1 MKAIF
6 RMGRAAL
13 MALMTSVALLAGSD
27 AFAQSAV
34 KGKVIDANGEP
45 VIGAAVVAQ
54 GTTNGVVTDVD
65 GNFEIRVSPGTKLE
79 VSCIGYTTVVVE
91 AANNMSVTM
100 KDDALLLEEAVA
112 VGYGT
117 MKKTDITGAMVSV
130 KSEELVQNPVNN
142 AIEALQGKAAGVYI
156 SSAGMRPGSTGSIT
170 VRGVNSISASNS
182 PLVVIDG
189 VIAKSVGMDMINPQ
203 DIESIEVLKDASA
216 TAIYGAQGG
225 NGVILVTTKRGSSGK
240 LSLNYSGTLT
250 LEKIHDVVPMMNAAD
265 YIEWRRWGYYYA
277 GLGPSANEPTVA
289 NDRAIFTAYG
299 SDETAWSNILRG
311 WGLTYD
317 QWAAGATGSSW
328 DGSKVIDTD
337 WTQFTDKLGVSHEH
351 TLSASGGTDKMKA
364 YVSIG
369 FLDNQGTN
377 IGQDYKRYT
386 VRTSVDINPIKWF
399 SMGGSINGRYSDQE
413 YGIDNANA
421 ISSSIPSSLHGKG
434 RNVFRY
440 ALPYDANGNRI
451 DYPGGDTTIPTVVDE
466 VGKSAISKLN
476 YSFAGSFYA
485 QLDFGGMWEPLKGL
499 TFRSTF
505 GPQLRFN
512 QNYKYLS
519 VESVNRISQG
529 LDYVSSDASKNF
541 SWTLDNILSYNR
553 AFGDH
558 SVGVTLLQE
567 ASSDMSTTMYSQNGT
582 GVALGW
588 NQKWWGL
595 DAKSVAT
602 PSDPKF
608 NTLSEGTLAS
618 YMARVNYSYKNK
630 YVATVSYR
638 YDGASQLGENHKW
651 AGFPSFSLAW
661 RIDQENFMKNVDWI
675 SELKLR
681 AGWGKTGNYSV
692 GRYSTKDTLS
702 SAIAVHGK
710 EGKTVYY
717 TSTNFANQEIG
728 WETTD
733 QLNFGVDFSFLNG
746 RISGVLD
753 VFKNWTNGLIF
764 DVSLPSVSG
773 KSGTKDNIGKTTN
786 RGFDFSLNTINIS
799 NRDFSWKTTL
809 NLSYVKDRIEELQNG
824 KEDMVG
830 SGLFIG
836 QPISVSYNY
845 QSAGLWTD
853 SAEDLAEIAKFNA
866 NGASFAPGKV
876 KVVDISGPDG
886 KPDYKI
892 DDNYDRVIL
901 GTTRPLWNLG
911 FNNVFRW
918 KDLELA
924 IFMIGNFGFQTSTGQ
939 YQGGREPVIAMEY
952 YNENTKNNITAHMY
966 QRPYWNTAG
975 GDSYSGIRFQ
985 SDGSYLKVR
994 QISLG
999 YNVPAKACKALGLSN
1014 IKVTAQLKNPFNI
1027 INNTWWKDGELGET
1041 YNKGY
1046 VFGLNI
1052 GF

>member
-6 RMGRAAL
+6 RMGRTAL

-54 GTTNGVVTDVD
+54 GTSNGVVTDLD

-91 AANNMSVTM
+91 AANNMSVSL

-142 AIEALQGKAAGVYI
+142 AIEALQGKAAGVYV

-182 PLVVIDG
+182 PLIVIDG
-189 VIAKSVGMDMINPQ
+189 VIAKSVGMDMLNPQ

-225 NGVILVTTKRGSSGK
+225 NGVILVTTKRGNSGK
-240 LSLNYSGTLT
+240 LTLNYSGTLT
-250 LEKIHDVVPMMNAAD
+250 LEKIHDVVPMMNAQD

-277 GLGPSANEPTVA
+277 GKGPSANEPTVA
-289 NDRAIFTAYG
+289 NDRKIFTEYG
-299 SDETAWSNILRG
+299 TDETAWSNILRG

-337 WTQFTDKLGVSHEH
+337 WTQYTDKLGVSHEH

-386 VRTSVDINPIKWF
+386 VRTSVDINPVKWF

-413 YGIDNANA
+413 YGIDNGNA

-434 RNVFRY
+434 RNIFRY
-440 ALPYDANGNRI
+440 ALPYDADGNRI
-451 DYPGGDTTIPTVVDE
+451 IYPGGDSTIPTVIDE

-505 GPQLRFN
+505 GPQIRFN

-519 VESVNRISQG
+519 VDCVNRVSQG

-541 SWTLDNILSYNR
+541 SWTLDNILAYNR

-567 ASSDMSTTMYSQNGT
+567 ASSDMSTTMYSQSGT

-595 DAKSVAT
+595 NSKSVAT
-602 PSDPKF
+602 PNDPSF
-608 NTLSEGTLAS
+608 NSLSEGTLAS
-618 YMARVNYSYKNK
+618 YMARVNYSFKNK
-630 YVATVSYR
+630 YIATVSYR
-638 YDGASQLGENHKW
+638 YDGASQLGEGHKW

-692 GRYSTKDTLS
+692 GRYSTKDVLN
-702 SAIAVHGK
+702 SAVAVHGK

-717 TSTNFANQEIG
+717 TSTDFANQEIG

-733 QLNFGVDFSFLNG
+733 QLNFGLDFSFLNG

-764 DVSLPSVSG
+764 SVTLPPPSG
-773 KSGTKDNIGKTTN
+773 KTGTKDNIGKTTN

-799 NRDFSWKTTL
+799 NRDFSWRTTL
-809 NLSYVKDRIEELQNG
+809 NLSFVKDRIEELQNG

-845 QSAGLWTD
+845 VSDGLWTD
-853 SAEDLAEIAKFNA
+853 SAEDLALMEKFNA
-866 NGASFAPGKV
+866 NGHKFEPGMV
-876 KVVDISGPDG
+876 KVVDQNG
-886 KPDYKI
+886 DYKI
-892 DDNYDRVIL
+892 DANYDRVIL

-911 FNNVFRW
+911 FNNVLRW

-924 IFMIGNFGFQTSTGQ
+924 IFMIGNFGFRTSTGQ

-952 YNENTKNNITAHMY
+952 YNENTKNNITSHMY

-1014 IKVTAQLKNPFNI
+1014 IKVTAQLKNPFSI

>member
-1 MKAIF
+1 
-6 RMGRAAL
+6 
-13 MALMTSVALLAGSD
+13 
-27 AFAQSAV
+27 
-34 KGKVIDANGEP
+34 
-45 VIGAAVVAQ
+45 
-54 GTTNGVVTDVD
+54 
-65 GNFEIRVSPGTKLE
+65 
-79 VSCIGYTTVVVE
+79 
-91 AANNMSVTM
+91 
-100 KDDALLLEEAVA
+100 
-112 VGYGT
+112 
-117 MKKTDITGAMVSV
+117 
-130 KSEELVQNPVNN
+130 
-142 AIEALQGKAAGVYI
+142 
-156 SSAGMRPGSTGSIT
+156 
-170 VRGVNSISASNS
+170 
-182 PLVVIDG
+182 
-189 VIAKSVGMDMINPQ
+189 
-203 DIESIEVLKDASA
+203 
-216 TAIYGAQGG
+216 
-225 NGVILVTTKRGSSGK
+225 
-240 LSLNYSGTLT
+240 
-250 LEKIHDVVPMMNAAD
+250 
-265 YIEWRRWGYYYA
+265 
-277 GLGPSANEPTVA
+277 
-289 NDRAIFTAYG
+289 
-299 SDETAWSNILRG
+299 
-311 WGLTYD
+311 
-317 QWAAGATGSSW
+317 
-328 DGSKVIDTD
+328 
-337 WTQFTDKLGVSHEH
+337 
-351 TLSASGGTDKMKA
+351 MKA

-386 VRTSVDINPIKWF
+386 VRTSVDINPVKWF

-413 YGIDNANA
+413 YGIDNGNA

-434 RNVFRY
+434 RNIFRY
-440 ALPYDANGNRI
+440 ALPYDADGNRI
-451 DYPGGDTTIPTVVDE
+451 IYPGGDSTIPTVIDE

-505 GPQLRFN
+505 GPQIRFN

-519 VESVNRISQG
+519 VDCVNRVSQG

-541 SWTLDNILSYNR
+541 SWTLDNILAYNR

-567 ASSDMSTTMYSQNGT
+567 ASSDMSTTMYSQSGT

-595 DAKSVAT
+595 NAKSVAT
-602 PSDPKF
+602 PNDPSF
-608 NTLSEGTLAS
+608 NSLSEGTLAS
-618 YMARVNYSYKNK
+618 YMARVNYSFKNK
-630 YVATVSYR
+630 YIATVSYR
-638 YDGASQLGENHKW
+638 YDGASQLGEGHKW

-692 GRYSTKDTLS
+692 GRYSTKDVLN
-702 SAIAVHGK
+702 SAVAVHGK

-717 TSTNFANQEIG
+717 TSTDFANQEIG

-733 QLNFGVDFSFLNG
+733 QLNFGLDFSFLNG

-764 DVSLPSVSG
+764 SVTLPPPSG
-773 KSGTKDNIGKTTN
+773 KTGTKDNIGKTTN

-799 NRDFSWKTTL
+799 NRDFSWRTTL
-809 NLSYVKDRIEELQNG
+809 NLSFVKDRIEELQNG

-845 QSAGLWTD
+845 QSDGLWTD
-853 SAEDLAEIAKFNA
+853 SAEDLALMEKFNA
-866 NGASFAPGKV
+866 NGHKFQPGMV
-876 KVVDISGPDG
+876 KVVDQNG
-886 KPDYKI
+886 DYKI
-892 DDNYDRVIL
+892 DPNYDRVIL

-911 FNNVFRW
+911 FNNVLRW

-924 IFMIGNFGFQTSTGQ
+924 IFMIGNFGFRTSTGQ

-952 YNENTKNNITAHMY
+952 YNENTKNNITSHMY

-1014 IKVTAQLKNPFNI
+1014 IKVTAQLKNPFAI

>member
-6 RMGRAAL
+6 RMGRVAL

-79 VSCIGYTTVVVE
+79 VSCIGYTTIVVE
-91 AANNMSVTM
+91 AANNMSVSL

-142 AIEALQGKAAGVYI
+142 AIEALQGKAAGVYV

-182 PLVVIDG
+182 PLIVIDG
-189 VIAKSVGMDMINPQ
+189 VIAKSVGMDMLNPQ

-225 NGVILVTTKRGSSGK
+225 NGVILVTTKRGNSGK
-240 LSLNYSGTLT
+240 LTLNYSGTLT
-250 LEKIHDVVPMMNAAD
+250 LEKIHDVVPMMNAQD

-277 GLGPSANEPTVA
+277 GKGPSANEPTVA
-289 NDRAIFTAYG
+289 NDRKIFTEYG
-299 SDETAWSNILRG
+299 TDETAWSNILRG

-413 YGIDNANA
+413 YGIDNGNA

-434 RNVFRY
+434 RNIFRY
-440 ALPYDANGNRI
+440 ALPYDANGDRI
-451 DYPGGDTTIPTVVDE
+451 IYPGGDSTIPTVIDE

-519 VESVNRISQG
+519 VDCVNRVSQG

-541 SWTLDNILSYNR
+541 SWTLDNILAYNR

-595 DAKSVAT
+595 NSKSMAT
-602 PSDPKF
+602 PSDPSF
-608 NTLSEGTLAS
+608 NSLSEGTLAS

-638 YDGASQLGENHKW
+638 YDGASQLGEGHKW

-692 GRYSTKDTLS
+692 GRYSTKDVLN
-702 SAIAVHGK
+702 SAVAVHGK

-717 TSTNFANQEIG
+717 TSTDFANQEIG

-733 QLNFGVDFSFLNG
+733 QLNFGLDFSFLNG

-764 DVSLPSVSG
+764 SVTLPPPSG
-773 KSGTKDNIGKTTN
+773 KTGTKDNIGKTTN

-799 NRDFSWKTTL
+799 NRDFSWRTTL
-809 NLSYVKDRIEELQNG
+809 NLSFVKDRIEELQNG

-845 QSAGLWTD
+845 QSDGLWTD
-853 SAEDLAEIAKFNA
+853 SAEDLALMEKFNA
-866 NGASFAPGKV
+866 NGHKFQPGMV
-876 KVVDISGPDG
+876 KVVDQNG
-886 KPDYKI
+886 DYKI
-892 DDNYDRVIL
+892 DPNYDRVIL

-911 FNNVFRW
+911 FNNVLRW

-924 IFMIGNFGFQTSTGQ
+924 IFMIGNFGFRTSTGQ
-939 YQGGREPVIAMEY
+939 YQGGREPVPAMEY
-952 YNENTKNNITAHMY
+952 YNENTKNNITSHMY

-1014 IKVTAQLKNPFNI
+1014 IKVTAQLKNPFAI

>member
-6 RMGRAAL
+6 RMGRTAL

-91 AANNMSVTM
+91 AANNMSVTL

-277 GLGPSANEPTVA
+277 GKGPSANEPTVA
-289 NDRAIFTAYG
+289 NDRKIFTEYG
-299 SDETAWSNILRG
+299 TDETAWSNILRG

-413 YGIDNANA
+413 YGIDNSNA

-434 RNVFRY
+434 RNIFRY
-440 ALPYDANGNRI
+440 ALPYNENGNRI

-485 QLDFGGMWEPLKGL
+485 QFDFGGMWEPLKGL

-567 ASSDMSTTMYSQNGT
+567 ASSDMSTTMYSQSGT

-595 DAKSVAT
+595 NAKSVAT
-602 PSDPKF
+602 PNDPSF
-608 NTLSEGTLAS
+608 NSLSEGTLAS

-638 YDGASQLGENHKW
+638 YDGASQLGEGHKW

-692 GRYSTKDTLS
+692 GRYSTKDVLS
-702 SAIAVHGK
+702 SAVAVHGK

-717 TSTNFANQEIG
+717 TPTSFANQEIG

-746 RISGVLD
+746 RISGVID

-764 DVSLPSVSG
+764 DVTLPSVSG
-773 KSGTKDNIGKTTN
+773 KTGTKDNIGKTTN

-845 QSAGLWTD
+845 QSDGLWTD
-853 SAEDLAEIAKFNA
+853 SAEDLALMEKFNA
-866 NGASFAPGKV
+866 NGHKFQPGMV
-876 KVVDISGPDG
+876 KVVDQNG
-886 KPDYKI
+886 DYKI
-892 DDNYDRVIL
+892 DANYDRVIL

-924 IFMIGNFGFQTSTGQ
+924 IFMIGNFGFRTSTGQ
-939 YQGGREPVIAMEY
+939 YQGGREPVPAMEY
-952 YNENTKNNITAHMY
+952 YNENNKGNITAHMY
-966 QRPYWNTAG
+966 QRPFWNTAG